1 MLLTRS
7 QMIGMT
13 RRRFKEIPIPDGIEL
28 PDGSVTSDCKVRIQ
42 SLTEAELAT
51 YEMCVFTFGKSG
63 VAANEK
69 GMAEQRRRL
78 LRMVCVD
85 EQNAQLYGPE
95 DDEYLQ
101 RLDGMLA
108 TLLHREACQHCGIRE
123 VDAPADAKKN

>member
-13 RRRFKEIPIPDGIEL
+13 RRRYKEIVIPDGVEL
-28 PDGSVTSDCKVRIQ
+28 PGGSFTSDCKVKIQ

-51 YEMCVFTFGKSG
+51 YEMCVFTFNKTGL
-63 VAANEK
+63 VANEK
-69 GMAEQRRRL
+69 GVGEQRRRL

-95 DDEYLQ
+95 DDELLQ
-101 RLDGMLA
+101 QLDGMLA
-108 TLLHREACQHCGIRE
+108 TLIHREACLHCGIRE
-123 VDAPADAKKN
+123 TEAPVDAKKN